1 MDAKEKDKDTE
12 KRALVEKNRDAKD
25 KDKEAGKRAPGE

>member
-1 MDAKEKDKDTE
+1 MKDKDTE